1 MNSRNACSVPQPTS
15 PSSSRAPNSYT
26 AAVRLDLDIE
36 TRSAVDLKTCGVY
49 VYAESDTTQVT
60 HCAWAVDGAPVE
72 VWLPLFPAE
81 FRHIGRTILGV
92 PVLMYGGPMPAALR
106 AALADPECEIIAHN
120 AGFERTVL
128 RGRLSFPVLPV
139 RRFQCTAAR
148 AAGLG
153 LPRSLDGAL
162 AALGTRVTK
171 DKVGHALMMKM
182 CRPIKYK
189 PGQTGPMWFG
199 GVAEHVREA
208 EYCAHDVYGE
218 RALLEALPAMSP
230 FERDVWILTEEMND
244 RGIAVDIDLLD
255 KIADLIADATRHVN
269 AELSTKTGFMVERVS
284 DHGAITRWLQ
294 SVDADDTGLG
304 EDGIGK
310 AALAAMIERTDLDDV
325 VRSVLLLRRDG
336 LGSASKYKAIRKRLS
351 RDGRLRGSMVYCG
364 ASATRRFSS
373 RGAQLHNMRRPT
385 ILKKSSMALAAIRDI
400 QDGASIA
407 AITELHGPPLLIAA
421 ELIRP
426 TFIGSPILARGDSK
440 QIEARFLPWLAG
452 AERILDAF
460 RAYDAGT
467 GPDLYKVSAG
477 DVNGV
482 DPSTIG
488 DEDPRRQHGKVV
500 VLACGYQGGT
510 PALQAMARG
519 YGVKIK
525 HAEPPPGVKPWD
537 WNPPD
542 NTDAWLV
549 KRWRAAN
556 PEMAD
561 PETGLWALLH
571 KAATNCMESAPGA
584 EFHVGQRGLRFK
596 RSGAAMAL
604 RLPSGGNLMFWSP
617 RLSMRMM
624 PWGKQSLSV
633 IYRSEDTQTH
643 QWRED
648 AGYGGLYTAMATQGG
663 ARDLMA
669 HWLLLFAAAGLFP
682 VLTVHDEG
690 IGETNR
696 DPVEAAA
703 IADRIMRTLPDWAAG
718 LPVNV
723 DASAGPRYLK

>member
-1 MNSRNACSVPQPTS
+1 VQ
-15 PSSSRAPNSYT
+15 
-26 AAVRLDLDIE
+26 
-36 TRSAVDLKTCGVY
+36 
-49 VYAESDTTQVT
+49 
-60 HCAWAVDGAPVE
+60 
-72 VWLPLFPAE
+72 
-81 FRHIGRTILGV
+81 
-92 PVLMYGGPMPAALR
+92 
-106 AALADPECEIIAHN
+106 
-120 AGFERTVL
+120 
-128 RGRLSFPVLPV
+128 
-139 RRFQCTAAR
+139 
-148 AAGLG
+148 
-153 LPRSLDGAL
+153 
-162 AALGTRVTK
+162 K
-171 DKVGHALMMKM
+171 DKVGHALMRKM
-182 CRPIKYK
+182 CKPIKYK
-189 PGQTGPMWFG
+189 AGQTGPVWFG
-199 GVAEHVREA
+199 SIADHIREA

-218 RALLEALPAMSP
+218 RALLAALPAMSP

-244 RGIAVDIDLLD
+244 RGIAVDIDLLE
-255 KIADLIADATRHVN
+255 KIADLIADATRQVN
-269 AELSTKTGFMVERVS
+269 ADLSAKTGFMVERVS

-294 SVDADDTGLG
+294 TQDADDTGLG
-304 EDGIGK
+304 DDGVGK
-310 AALAAMIERTDLDDV
+310 AALAAMIERTDLSDT
-325 VRSVLLLRRDG
+325 VRAVLLLRRDG
-336 LGSASKYKAIRKRLS
+336 LGSSSKYKAIRKRVS
-351 RDGRLRGSMVYCG
+351 RDGRLRGSIVYCG
-364 ASATRRFSS
+364 AASTRRFSS

-426 TFIGSPILARGDSK
+426 TFIAGKGSFLARGDSK

-500 VLACGYQGGT
+500 VLACGYQGAT
-510 PALQAMARG
+510 SALQAMCRG
-519 YGVKIK
+519 YGVKIP
-525 HAEPPPGVKPWD
+525 HAEPPAGVKPWE
-537 WNPPD
+537 WEPPEG
-542 NTDAWLV
+542 TDAWLV

-561 PETGLWALLH
+561 SDIGLWALLH
-571 KAATNCMESAPGA
+571 KAAIDCMESAPGA

-596 RSGAAMAL
+596 RNAHAMAL
-604 RLPSGGNLMFWSP
+604 RLPSEGNLMFWSP
-617 RLSMRMM
+617 RLSQRMM
-624 PWGKQSLSV
+624 PWGKSSLSV
-633 IYRSEDTQTH
+633 IYRSEDTQSH

-669 HWLLLFAAAGLFP
+669 YWLLGFAAEGLFP

-690 IGETNR
+690 VGETQR
-696 DPVEAAA
+696 DPIEAAA